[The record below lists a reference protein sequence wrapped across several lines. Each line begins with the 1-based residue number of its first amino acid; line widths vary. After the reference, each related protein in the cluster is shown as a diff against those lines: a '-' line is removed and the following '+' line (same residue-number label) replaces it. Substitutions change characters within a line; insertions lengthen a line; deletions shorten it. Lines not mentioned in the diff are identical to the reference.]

1 MTQNAYL
8 GQVRIYAQLALRM
21 RRSFVPA
28 IRQLTE
34 QRWATIVQDVTDP
47 VERERQREALAA
59 AAARDYGRSDP
70 QFEPTVE
77 EALSW
82 LVLPVGE

>member
-8 GQVRIYAQLALRM
+8 GQVRVYAALALRM

-28 IRQLTE
+28 VRQLTE
-34 QRWATIVQDVTDP
+34 MRWGAIIRDVTDP
-47 VERERQREALAA
+47 AERERQRVALAA

-70 QFEPTVE
+70 QFQPGEV
-77 EALSW
+77 EALAW
-82 LVLPVGE
+82 LVMPPAE